1 MMEHGGPQRP
11 PPGLVSGQNNS
22 QDSAYSCLVAVI
34 HNSGRIQSQICTQS
48 LSYVQLFLTPWTVA
62 RKALSMRFPRQEYW
76 SGLPCLPPGDLPT
89 QGWNPQ
95 LLCLL
100 HQQADSLPLSYLGS
114 PPKQNK
120 QREKRHGAKAGGNQ
134 TQASKSPLPME
145 MHRTWLITPATR
157 CKNKKLVRLSASVF
171 IGH

>member
-1 MMEHGGPQRP
+1 MARIT
-11 PPGLVSGQNNS
+11 QN
-22 QDSAYSCLVAVI
+22 SAYSCLVAVI
-34 HNSGRIQSQICTQS
+34 HNSGRIQSKICTQS
-48 LSYVQLFLTPWTVA
+48 LSRVQLFLTPWTVA
-62 RKALSMRFPRQEYW
+62 CKALSMRFPRQEYW

-100 HQQADSLPLSYLGS
+100 CQQADSLPPSHPGS

-120 QREKRHGAKAGGNQ
+120 QRERRHGAKTGGNQ
-134 TQASKSPLPME
+134 TQASKSLLPTE
-145 MHRTWLITPATR
+145 MHRTWLIAPAAR
-157 CKNKKLVRLSASVF
+157 CKNKTLVRLSARVF